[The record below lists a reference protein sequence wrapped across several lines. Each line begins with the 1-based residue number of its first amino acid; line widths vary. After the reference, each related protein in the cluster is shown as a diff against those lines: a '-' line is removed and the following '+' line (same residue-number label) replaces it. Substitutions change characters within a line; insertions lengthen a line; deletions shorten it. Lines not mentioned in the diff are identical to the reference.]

1 VEGLKQAD
9 PQFRWLD
16 ANKNPR
22 RKLRCIS
29 MSFRTQRGIL
39 SKISHFVRDDNK
51 RSELRGERSEGSKPQ
66 EVEQNADLTERLDA
80 FVSRFCR
87 LQDTLGDKLLP
98 IYLRMQLEPIGTVL
112 DNLNRAEKLG
122 LIPSVADWIEA
133 RTLRNNLVHEY
144 TEDVDVLRQSILR
157 ALELIPM
164 LETVT
169 RRLSQESNKK
179 T

>member
-1 VEGLKQAD
+1 MKGLRQVD

-16 ANKNPR
+16 A
-22 RKLRCIS
+22 L
-29 MSFRTQRGIL
+29 
-39 SKISHFVRDDNK
+39 
-51 RSELRGERSEGSKPQ
+51 
-66 EVEQNADLTERLDA
+66 EQNADLTERLDA

-98 IYLRMQLEPIGTVL
+98 VYLRMQLEPIGTVL

-133 RTLRNNLVHEY
+133 RSLRNSLVHEY
-144 TEDVDVLRQSILR
+144 TEDMELLRQSILR
-157 ALELIPM
+157 ALELVPM

-169 RRLSQESNKK
+169 HKLCQESKN
-179 T
+179 

>member
-1 VEGLKQAD
+1 MTDHYANNELAVRLNHLRRVVIKECNYLNHTAEGLKQVD

-16 ANKNPR
+16 
-22 RKLRCIS
+22 S
-29 MSFRTQRGIL
+29 
-39 SKISHFVRDDNK
+39 
-51 RSELRGERSEGSKPQ
+51 
-66 EVEQNADLTERLDA
+66 VEQYADLCERLDA

-98 IYLRMQLEPIGTVL
+98 VYLSLQLEPIGTVL

-133 RTLRNNLVHEY
+133 RSLRNSLVHEY
-144 TEDVDVLRQSILR
+144 TENVELLRQNLLR

-169 RRLSQESNKK
+169 QRLCQENRK
-179 T
+179 

>member
-1 VEGLKQAD
+1 MTNNYTDTDLGARQDHLRRVVNKECYYLIYTVKGLRQVD

-16 ANKNPR
+16 A
-22 RKLRCIS
+22 L
-29 MSFRTQRGIL
+29 
-39 SKISHFVRDDNK
+39 
-51 RSELRGERSEGSKPQ
+51 
-66 EVEQNADLTERLDA
+66 EQNADLTERLDA

-98 IYLRMQLEPIGTVL
+98 VYLRMQLEPIGTVL

-133 RTLRNNLVHEY
+133 RSLRNSLVHEY
-144 TEDVDVLRQSILR
+144 TEDMELLRQSILR
-157 ALELIPM
+157 ALELVPM

-169 RRLSQESNKK
+169 HKLCQESKN
-179 T
+179 